1 MSVSITK
8 TNDGNRKKSELDI
21 EDSDDQ
27 KENGGPAQVDLVQLL
42 HDDNTAM
49 AELFFQYSQA
59 EEDDEKREIFEKI
72 KTGMEVHA
80 QLVEEIYYPLVPDS
94 ADEEDHEEAQKLV
107 FEAEAGN
114 YVASLILEV
123 LSGMKPSDDYFDG
136 KISILCELTK
146 LQVKREEKEM
156 FDKLQS
162 ADFDFDKLGNEAAE
176 LKLEIQGEVEAA
188 NSKAK
193 SKAKSASNRAKQTSK
208 SGKAKS
214 SSTKAKSKSA
224 SGKAKGGVSKKGAS
238 SKGSAKAKSA
248 AKSKTSG
255 KSKKAT
261 STKASAKSKPAA
273 KTKKAAT
280 TKGSAKSKAGTKS
293 KAAGKA
299 TSKASKKSETK
310 KKAGKSSK

>member
-1 MSVSITK
+1 MSVRITTK
-8 TNDGNRKKSELDI
+8 TNDGNRMKPELDI

-27 KENGGPAQVDLVQLL
+27 KENGKPAQVDLVQLL

-59 EEDDEKREIFEKI
+59 EEDDEKQEIFEKI
-72 KTGMEVHA
+72 KTGLEVHS
-80 QLVEEIYYPLVPDS
+80 QLVEEIYYPLVPDA

-114 YVASLILEV
+114 YVASLILEI

-162 ADFDFDKLGNEAAE
+162 ADIDFDFEELGREAAE

-188 NSKAK
+188 NLKAK
-193 SKAKSASNRAKQTSK
+193 SKAKSASNRAKKT
-208 SGKAKS
+208 
-214 SSTKAKSKSA
+214 
-224 SGKAKGGVSKKGAS
+224 
-238 SKGSAKAKSA
+238 AKAKSA

-255 KSKKAT
+255 KSKKAM
-261 STKASAKSKPAA
+261 STKALAKSKPAA

-280 TKGSAKSKAGTKS
+280 TKGSAKSKADTKS

-299 TSKASKKSETK
+299 TSKASKKSATK